1 MTVDYSGQGQAVLG
15 LVHPSNFAEN
25 CCTVL
30 LLSLTLF
37 PFGRETC
44 HQPDSVLR
52 DSLKVKI
59 FQKTIL
65 SLKFKFQI
73 QDSFL
78 EYFFLEIRRFEKRIA
93 LFE

>member
-44 HQPDSVLR
+44 HQPDSVLC
-52 DSLKVKI
+52 DSLVGTGLL
-59 FQKTIL
+59 Q
-65 SLKFKFQI
+65 FKLYKSKEQSKNI
-73 QDSFL
+73 
-78 EYFFLEIRRFEKRIA
+78 
-93 LFE
+93 